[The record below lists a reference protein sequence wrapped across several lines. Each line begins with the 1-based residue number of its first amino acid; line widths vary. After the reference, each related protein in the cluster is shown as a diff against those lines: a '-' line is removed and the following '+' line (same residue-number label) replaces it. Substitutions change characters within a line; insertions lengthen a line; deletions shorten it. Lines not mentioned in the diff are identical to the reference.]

1 MDNNEGSNVSNVV
14 LFSNCNHTTLLEHIN
29 SKNNVLQLNQIVIE
43 VLLVLDFQNTNK
55 LNSNKMSTRVG

>member
-1 MDNNEGSNVSNVV
+1 MDNNEGSNVSNAV
-14 LFSNCNHTTLLEHIN
+14 LFSNCNYTTLLEHIN

-55 LNSNKMSTRVG
+55 LNSNKMSTHVG